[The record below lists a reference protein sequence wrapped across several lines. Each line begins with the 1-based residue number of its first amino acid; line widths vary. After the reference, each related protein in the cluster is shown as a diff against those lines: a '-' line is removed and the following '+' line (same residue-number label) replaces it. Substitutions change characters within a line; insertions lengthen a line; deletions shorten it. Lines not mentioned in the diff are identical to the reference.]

1 MDVTLEKTGE
11 LEGFVVVK
19 IEEAD
24 YADRVKKELKEIGQK
39 RQIPGFRK
47 GHIDMNQLRKRFGNE
62 VKAHVLNE
70 VSADA
75 CLKYIED
82 NKLDILGQPIPAQD
96 EEIDLNTKDYTFRYE
111 IGLAPELKLDLANA
125 TLPFYNIAV
134 TDQMIDEQD
143 KNMRQQAGE
152 QVPAQ
157 EYAERALVKG
167 SIMQLNED
175 GNIKEG
181 DDAIQVTDGILAP
194 FLFKSETE
202 AKKFEGTKVG
212 DKVVFNPFDTCDGNE
227 AEVASMLHID
237 RADIEKAR
245 GTFEITITEYIVNRP
260 AELGQEYYDKV
271 FGADKVHNEE
281 EYRKA
286 VADMIARALQ
296 PNSNQLFT
304 RQAEDYL
311 MDTYGAGMALPVSFL
326 RKFMLRT
333 NSEIKEE
340 DIDGVV
346 ERNIPAIKWEII
358 ENKVAEQL
366 GVKVTEEDVKAAAR
380 SYGMEQLQ
388 QYGMSHMADQML
400 DYFVDNMLK
409 DEKQRR
415 QLVHMAFNGNLFHA
429 IHNIVK
435 LDEKTVSLED
445 FRALVATL
453 NNATGEQVAAEETPA
468 E

>member
-1 MDVTLEKTGE
+1 MDVTLEKTSE
-11 LEGFVVVK
+11 LEGLIVVK

-24 YADRVKKELKEIGQK
+24 YANRVKKELKTIGET

-47 GHIDMNQLRKRFGNE
+47 GHVDMNQLRKRFGNE

-82 NKLDILGQPIPAQD
+82 NKLDLLGQPIPAD
-96 EEIDLNTKDYTFRYE
+96 HEAIDLDAKDYTFSYE
-111 IGLAPELKLDLANA
+111 VGFAPELNINLAEA
-125 TLPFYNIAV
+125 TLPFYNIEV

-175 GNIKEG
+175 GSIKEG

-194 FLFKSETE
+194 FLFKSADE

-212 DKVVFNPFDTCDGNE
+212 DKVVFDAFATCDGNE
-227 AEVASMLHID
+227 AEIASMLHINRD
-237 RADIEKAR
+237 EVEKAR
-245 GTFEITITEYIVNRP
+245 GNFEITITEFIVNKP

-286 VADMIARALQ
+286 VAELIARALQ
-296 PNSNQLFT
+296 PNSTQLFT

-311 MDTYGAGMALPVSFL
+311 METYGAGMALPVAFL

-358 ENKVAEQL
+358 ENKVAEKL
-366 GVKVTEEDVKAAAR
+366 EVKINEDDVKAAAR
-380 SYGMEQLQ
+380 AYGMEQLQ
-388 QYGMSHMADQML
+388 QYGMAHMADQML
-400 DYFVDNMLK
+400 DYFTENMLK

-415 QLVHMAFNGNLFHA
+415 QLVHVAFNNKLFAA
-429 IHNIVK
+429 IHNTVK
-435 LDEKTVSLED
+435 LDEKTISLDE
-445 FRALVATL
+445 FRALVADL
-453 NNATGEQVAAEETPA
+453 NNASGAEVAAEETPA

>member
-1 MDVTLEKTGE
+1 MDVTLEKAKE
-11 LEGFVVVK
+11 LEGFIVVK

-24 YADRVKKELKEIGQK
+24 YADRVKKELKEIGAT

-70 VSADA
+70 VAADA
-75 CLKYIED
+75 ALKYIED
-82 NKLDILGQPIPAQD
+82 NKIDLLGQPIPATT
-96 EEIDLNTKDYTFRYE
+96 EAIDLDAKDYTFKYE
-111 IGLAPELKLDLANA
+111 VGFAPEINIDIAGA

-134 TDQMIDEQD
+134 TDEMIDEQD

-152 QVPAQ
+152 QVPAT

-167 SIMQLNED
+167 TIFQLNED
-175 GNIKEG
+175 GSVKEDG
-181 DDAIQVTDGILAP
+181 IQVTEGILAP
-194 FLFKSETE
+194 FLFKSQDE
-202 AKKFEGTKVG
+202 AKKFEGTKEG
-212 DKVVFNPFDTCDGNE
+212 DKVVFDAFATCDGNE
-227 AEVASMLHID
+227 AEIASMLHINRD
-237 RADIEKAR
+237 EIEKAR
-245 GTFEITITEYIVNRP
+245 GNFEINIKEFVVNKP

-286 VADMIARALQ
+286 VADLIARALQ

-304 RQAEDYL
+304 RQTEDYL
-311 MDTYGAGMALPVSFL
+311 METYGAGMALPLEFL
-326 RKFMLRT
+326 RKYMLRT

-340 DIDGVV
+340 DIEGIV

-358 ENKVAEQL
+358 ENKVAEKL
-366 GVKVTEEDVKAAAR
+366 EIKVTEDDVKAAAR

-388 QYGMSHMADQML
+388 QYGMAHMADQML
-400 DYFVDNMLK
+400 DYFTENMLK

-415 QLVHMAFNGNLFHA
+415 QLVHLAFNNKLFGA
-429 IHNIVK
+429 IHTTAK
-435 LDEKTVSLED
+435 LDEKTISLDE

-453 NNATGEQVAAEETPA
+453 NNASGAEVAAEETPA

>member
-47 GHIDMNQLRKRFGNE
+47 GHIDMNQLTKRFGNE

-70 VSADA
+70 VTADA

-96 EEIDLNTKDYTFRYE
+96 EEIDLKVKDYTFRYE

-125 TLPFYNIAV
+125 TLPFYNIAI

-167 SIMQLNED
+167 SIMQLNDD
-175 GNIKEG
+175 GTIKEG
-181 DDAIQVTDGILAP
+181 EGAIQVSDGILAP
-194 FLFKSETE
+194 FLFKSEAE

-212 DKVVFNPFDTCDGNE
+212 DKVVFNPFETCDGNE

-245 GTFEITITEYIVNRP
+245 GNFEITITEYVVNRP

-271 FGADKVHNEE
+271 FGVDKIHNEE

-286 VADMIARALQ
+286 ISEMIGRALQ

-311 MDTYGAGMALPVSFL
+311 MDTYGAGMALPLAFL
-326 RKFMLRT
+326 RKFMLHT

-346 ERNIPAIKWEII
+346 KRNIPAIKWEII

-366 GVKVTEEDVKAAAR
+366 GVKVTEEDVKNAAR

-388 QYGMSHMADQML
+388 QYGMAHMADQML
-400 DYFVDNMLK
+400 DYFTENMLK
-409 DEKQRR
+409 DENQRR
-415 QLVHMAFNGNLFHA
+415 QLVRMAFNGNLFHA

-435 LDEKTVSLED
+435 LDEKTISLDE
-445 FRALVATL
+445 FRTLVATL

>member
-1 MDVTLEKTGE
+1 MDVTLEKTTD
-11 LEGFVVVK
+11 LEGYIVVK

-24 YADRVKKELKEIGQK
+24 YADRVKKELKEIGKK

-47 GHIDMNQLRKRFGNE
+47 GHIDMAQLRKRFGNE

-70 VSADA
+70 VAADA

-82 NKLDILGQPIPAQD
+82 NKLDVLGQPIPAVD
-96 EEIDLNTKDYTFRYE
+96 APIDLDSTDYTFRYE
-111 IGLAPELKLDLANA
+111 IGLAPELNLDLENA
-125 TLPFYNIAV
+125 VLPFYNIEV

-175 GNIKEG
+175 GSIKEG
-181 DDAIQVTDGILAP
+181 EDAIQVTDGILAP
-194 FLFKSETE
+194 FLFKSADE

-227 AEVASMLHID
+227 AEIASMLHID
-237 RADIEKAR
+237 RDKVESAR
-245 GTFEITITEYIVNRP
+245 GNFEITITEYIVNKP
-260 AELGQEYYDKV
+260 AELTQEYFDKV

-286 VADMIARALQ
+286 VSELIARALQ

-304 RQAEDYL
+304 RQAGDYL
-311 MDTYGAGMALPVSFL
+311 METYGAGMALPEAFL
-326 RKFMLRT
+326 AKFMMR
-333 NSEIKEE
+333 NDSEIKEE
-340 DIDGVV
+340 DIEGLVK
-346 ERNIPAIKWEII
+346 RSIPGIKWEII
-358 ENKVAEQL
+358 ENKVAEKL
-366 GVKVTEEDVKAAAR
+366 GVKVTEDDVKAAAR

-388 QYGMSHMADQML
+388 QYGMAHMADQML
-400 DYFVDNMLK
+400 DYFVENMLK
-409 DEKQRR
+409 DKNQHR
-415 QLVHMAFNGNLFHA
+415 QLVRMAFNGNLFHA
-429 IHNIVK
+429 LHNVVK
-435 LDEKTVSLED
+435 LEEKTISLDE
-445 FRALVATL
+445 FRAIVDTL
-453 NNATGEQVAAEETPA
+453 NNASGAAVAAEETPA